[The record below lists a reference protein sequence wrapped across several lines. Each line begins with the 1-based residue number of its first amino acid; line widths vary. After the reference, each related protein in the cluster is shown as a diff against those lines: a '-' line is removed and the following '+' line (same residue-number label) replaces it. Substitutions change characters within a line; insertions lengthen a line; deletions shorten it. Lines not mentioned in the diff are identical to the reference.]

1 LIRTGCNIGG
11 RERERAAE
19 RCRWHSREGESG
31 CDVGNERR
39 AERER
44 ASSRREWK
52 NENQWRKKK
61 GLKTEE

>member
-1 LIRTGCNIGG
+1 MSV
-11 RERERAAE
+11 AQQ
-19 RCRWHSREGESG
+19 REGESG